1 MSDGVGSLPD
11 YCGYMLQDWSY
22 QDWEGGGEG
31 ALEGG
36 HGDEPIAKRQRSEDP
51 HLAAVTTISGR

>member
-1 MSDGVGSLPD
+1 
-11 YCGYMLQDWSY
+11 MLQDWSY